1 MAATAA
7 PIIPLP
13 LNSRD
18 IEIRSIKMIQALAY
32 SWRWSGHLLSAC
44 FLNRLHSGSI
54 GPQNKNPTARFV
66 PAVGF

>member
-7 PIIPLP
+7 AVIPLS

-32 SWRWSGHLLSAC
+32 SWLVGRPSPFCLFLEQASFRVNWS
-44 FLNRLHSGSI
+44 
-54 GPQNKNPTARFV
+54 PK
-66 PAVGF
+66 